1 MAPKMYFTFSMQ
13 GSLFFFFLESLQ
25 SPTLISNI
33 GSVRETE
40 MVMLNDRKC
49 VVKGG
54 VTCEGRLNSL
64 FFQVN
69 EDVCPGMP
77 CR

>member
-1 MAPKMYFTFSMQ
+1 
-13 GSLFFFFLESLQ
+13 
-25 SPTLISNI
+25 
-33 GSVRETE
+33 

-77 CR
+77 CRKAMEGLR